1 MKPDASEFSVLRAAA
16 CRANIELARRGL
28 ARFTFGNASAVD
40 RELGVVAIKP
50 SGVPYDDL
58 TPESMVVVELGG
70 GGGRGGGAKI
80 VDGDLRPSSDL
91 ATHLELY
98 RAFAG
103 IGGVVHTHSHYATVW
118 AQAQREIP
126 CFGTTHADYFH
137 GPVPVTAHLES
148 LEITQDYEAN
158 TGRAIVRRFERLG
171 LDPLRMPACLV
182 AGHASF
188 CWGASVARAVEV
200 ASLLEDVAR
209 MAYDTVTLN
218 AAADPIPV
226 PLLDK
231 HFLRKHGPEAYYGQR
246 ERGD

>member
-1 MKPDASEFSVLRAAA
+1 MKPDTSEFTVLRTAA
-16 CRANIELARRGL
+16 CRANVELARRGL
-28 ARFTFGNASAVD
+28 ARFTFGNASAID

-58 TPESMVVVELGG
+58 TPESMVVVELGAG
-70 GGGRGGGAKI
+70 GKVI
-80 VDGDLRPSSDL
+80 DGDLRPSSDL

-98 RAFAG
+98 RAFGA

-200 ASLLEDVAR
+200 ANLLEDVAR
-209 MAYDTVTLN
+209 MAYDTVALN
-218 AAADPIPV
+218 AVADPIPA

-231 HFLRKHGPEAYYGQR
+231 HFLRKHGPEAYYGQN
-246 ERGD
+246 ERND

>member
-1 MKPDASEFSVLRAAA
+1 VRPDASEFSVLRTAA
-16 CRANIELARRGL
+16 CRANVELARRGL

-58 TPESMVVVELGG
+58 MPESMVVVELGG
-70 GGGRGGGAKI
+70 KI
-80 VDGDLRPSSDL
+80 VDGELRPSSDL
-91 ATHLELY
+91 PTHLELY
-98 RAFAG
+98 RAFSG

-118 AQAQREIP
+118 AQAKREIP

-137 GPVPVTAHLES
+137 GPVPVTSHLES

-158 TGRAIVRRFERLG
+158 TGRAIVRRFEQDA

-200 ASLLEDVAR
+200 ANLLEDVAR
-209 MAYDTVTLN
+209 MAYDTITLN
-218 AAADPIPV
+218 AAADPIPAS
-226 PLLDK
+226 LLDK
-231 HFLRKHGPEAYYGQR
+231 HFLRKHGPDSYYGQK
-246 ERGD
+246 GG

>member
-1 MKPDASEFSVLRAAA
+1 MKPDTSEFSVLRTAA
-16 CRANIELARRGL
+16 CRANVELSRRGL

-58 TPESMVVVELGG
+58 TPESMVVVEIGG
-70 GGGRGGGAKI
+70 KH

-98 RAFAG
+98 RAFGG

-137 GPVPVTAHLES
+137 GAVPVTAHLET

-158 TGRAIVRRFERLG
+158 TGRAIVRRFERDG
-171 LDPLRMPACLV
+171 LDALRMPACLV

-218 AAADPIPV
+218 AAADPIPAL
-226 PLLDK
+226 LLDK
-231 HFLRKHGPEAYYGQR
+231 HFLRKHGPDAYYGQERRTSR
-246 ERGD
+246 E